1 MTERIAVFDLE
12 GRLCLH
18 GGSVIQVNER
28 GREPKE
34 LSILCFR
41 CGVCCTRYQVRLSL
55 VEARQIADEFGFDW
69 DEWLDRYVDQ
79 RWPGTD
85 SFLLRHC
92 NGACV
97 FLERIETRDVT
108 RCLIH
113 SFKPSA
119 CREWTPSL
127 YRRDCQEGLVKYWQL
142 TVSRSGQLEGAKEKL
157 RDFHSFIESLMI
169 ARGTDAN
176 TRMSVQP
183 LLFGI

>member
-1 MTERIAVFDLE
+1 MLEIKQLAVAID
-12 GRLCLH
+12 GREILH
-18 GGSVIQVNER
+18 DVNSTIKT
-28 GREPKE
+28 GEPKE
-34 LSILCFR
+34 LSIPCFR
-41 CGVCCTRYQVRLSL
+41 CGVCCTKYQVRLSL
-55 VEARQIADEFGFDW
+55 VEARQIADELGFDW

-97 FLERIETRDVT
+97 FLERIEARNVS

-127 YRRDCQEGLVKYWQL
+127 YRRDCKEGLAQRWGL
-142 TVSRSGQLEGAKEKL
+142 TVNPLGQIEGSRQKL
-157 RDFHSFIESLMI
+157 LDFYSCIESVEFSNDL
-169 ARGTDAN
+169 GHQHP
-176 TRMSVQP
+176 V
-183 LLFGI
+183 

>member
-1 MTERIAVFDLE
+1 MAERIAVFDLE

-28 GREPKE
+28 GGEPKE
-34 LSILCFR
+34 LSIPCFR

-55 VEARQIADEFGFDW
+55 IEARQIADELGFDW

-97 FLERIETRDVT
+97 FLERIEARKLT

-127 YRRDCQEGLVKYWQL
+127 YRRDCQEGLIKYWGL
-142 TVSRSGQLEGAKEKL
+142 TVSPSGQFEGSQEKL
-157 RDFHSFIESLMI
+157 REFYSFLESL
-169 ARGTDAN
+169 APTTNGTID
-176 TRMSVQP
+176 
-183 LLFGI
+183 

>member
-1 MTERIAVFDLE
+1 MAERISVFDLE
-12 GRLCLH
+12 GTLCLH
-18 GGSVIQVNER
+18 GGSVIQVNECS
-28 GREPKE
+28 GEPKE
-34 LSILCFR
+34 LSIPCFR

-55 VEARQIADEFGFDW
+55 VEARQIADELGFDW

-97 FLERIETRDVT
+97 FLERIEARNVT
-108 RCLIH
+108 SCLIQ

-127 YRRDCQEGLVKYWQL
+127 YRRECRDGLAKYWKL
-142 TVSRSGQLEGAKEKL
+142 IVSPAGQLESTEEKL
-157 RDFHSFIESLMI
+157 GDFHSFIESLMI
-169 ARGTDAN
+169 A
-176 TRMSVQP
+176 
-183 LLFGI
+183 

>member
-1 MTERIAVFDLE
+1 MAERISVFDLK
-12 GRLCLH
+12 GTLCLH

-28 GREPKE
+28 SGEPKE
-34 LSILCFR
+34 LSIPCFR

-55 VEARQIADEFGFDW
+55 VEARQIADDLGFDW

-97 FLERIETRDVT
+97 FLERIEARNVT
-108 RCLIH
+108 RCLIQ

-127 YRRDCQEGLVKYWQL
+127 YRRDCQEGLIKQGNRQRL
-142 TVSRSGQLEGAKEKL
+142 TTLS
-157 RDFHSFIESLMI
+157 SLSSLI
-169 ARGTDAN
+169 NR
-176 TRMSVQP
+176 R
-183 LLFGI
+183 

>member
-1 MTERIAVFDLE
+1 
-12 GRLCLH
+12 
-18 GGSVIQVNER
+18 VIKVNER
-28 GREPKE
+28 GGETKE
-34 LSILCFR
+34 LSIPCFR

-55 VEARQIADEFGFDW
+55 VEARQIADELGFDW

-97 FLERIETRDVT
+97 FLERIEARNVT
-108 RCLIH
+108 RCLIQ

-127 YRRDCQEGLVKYWQL
+127 YRRDCQEGLIKQ
-142 TVSRSGQLEGAKEKL
+142 GK
-157 RDFHSFIESLMI
+157 
-169 ARGTDAN
+169 
-176 TRMSVQP
+176 
-183 LLFGI
+183 